1 MTDRLTPGATIG
13 ILGGGQLGRIAA
25 HEILQPLGL
34 GGIARA
40 AGHQAAAVFQ
50 AEAAGLEQGRQALGH
65 MGVSAIVPPVLHA
78 AANEAIQPSSPGI
91 EREAIPLPVFV
102 QDQGAPRPEGP
113 GDQIQQGI
121 EVFQKH
127 GHPAAPG
134 PIPLALPQAMGGG
147 GLVQIQCQGVELLE
161 VALARL
167 GLKVLQVGTGVVDGQ
182 HPSRGAH
189 QLGQVQAGKARSA
202 AQVQQPLARSPAGL
216 LPGSQAVIAPDGVLA
231 LQAIPL
237 PVVAAQHVAG
247 AFAGRRHWGWR
258 ARGCSSPSKTRG
270 KGLPAVVPVAWRANS
285 SKRSCT
291 ASTASA
297 GMAFH

>member
-1 MTDRLTPGATIG
+1 MGVTSVVSPVLD
-13 ILGGGQLGRIAA
+13 
-25 HEILQPLGL
+25 
-34 GGIARA
+34 A
-40 AGHQAAAVFQ
+40 AG
-50 AEAAGLEQGRQALGH
+50 
-65 MGVSAIVPPVLHA
+65 
-78 AANEAIQPSSPGI
+78 NEAIQPSSPGI
-91 EREAIPLPVFV
+91 EGERIPLPVFV
-102 QDQGAPRPEGP
+102 EDQRAPRPEGP

-134 PIPLALPQAMGGG
+134 PIPLALPQGMGCA
-147 GLVQIQCQGVELLE
+147 GLVQIQRQGVELLE

-182 HPSRGAH
+182 HRSRGAH
-189 QLGQVQAGKARSA
+189 PLGQIQTGKARSA

-231 LQAIPL
+231 LQPIALPL
-237 PVVAAQHVAG
+237 VAAQHVAG
-247 AFAGRRHWGWR
+247 AFAGRCHWGWGATGWR
-258 ARGCSSPSKTRG
+258 ARGCSSPSNTKG
-270 KGLPAVVPVAWRANS
+270 NGLPAVVPVAWRANS

-291 ASTASA
+291 ASIASA